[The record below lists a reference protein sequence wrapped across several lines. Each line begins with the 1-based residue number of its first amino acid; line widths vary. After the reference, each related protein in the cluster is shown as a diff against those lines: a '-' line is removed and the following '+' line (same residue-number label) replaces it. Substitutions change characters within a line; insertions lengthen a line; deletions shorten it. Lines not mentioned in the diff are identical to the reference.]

1 MTSIKTYM
9 LVPHQDFPASG
20 SLQLGGIILDPKEPG
35 ESLSEDDVIEI
46 PATSRHSSHEYNSEQ
61 TIDYTT
67 YIIMGLKL
75 FEGQAL
81 R

>member
-46 PATSRHSSHEYNSEQ
+46 PATSRHSATN
-61 TIDYTT
+61 TT
-67 YIIMGLKL
+67 PNKQSTTLLIS
-75 FEGQAL
+75 
-81 R
+81 